1 MPKGW
6 IEKIEKDNGHPDND
20 SITEV
25 YGPWHI
31 VTFGWESGGTG
42 VNTTRLYKLA
52 DEALYISPS
61 SLHPGMVYIRARDEF
76 EVFKQLQPV
85 LDSME
90 QE

>member
-6 IEKIEKDNGHPDND
+6 IEKIEKDNGRSGDD
-20 SITEV
+20 RVTEV

-31 VTFGWESGGTG
+31 VTFGWESGDPKA
-42 VNTTRLYKLA
+42 NTDRLFNLA
-52 DEALYISPS
+52 TEDTYISRS
-61 SLHPGMVYIRARDEF
+61 SMYPGVVYIRARDEF